1 MKIIYCCFG
10 GAHSSPVAAAIHLG
24 ILPADRLPTRQ
35 ELLQLPLFDRN
46 DQQGTLHY
54 MGKDE
59 RGHEVYVLGRGRGGK
74 IAETTLING
83 YNLAGGQADRELVI
97 VDTLKCVNLIMRIG
111 GYLSRRLRLVF
122 LGRPLVLVG
131 TQRAFRC
138 LVAVVEAVKAEVR

>member
-1 MKIIYCCFG
+1 MVEDYLLLFWRCPLFPCRR
-10 GAHSSPVAAAIHLG
+10 HSLG

-35 ELLQLPLFDRN
+35 EFCNCPSLIVTTSRVPF
-46 DQQGTLHY
+46 TTWAK
-54 MGKDE
+54 MK
-59 RGHEVYVLGRGRGGK
+59 GHEVYVLGRGRGGK